1 MQLNCSELLI
11 LWDALKSQLLSKM
24 SQQGHSHVRSRK
36 IRKKRKVR
44 MKKYGQ
50 LGTPTKRCAFPKNWL
65 FITLLR
71 KAILQSSYLITAN
84 FIISSLPWQQPPS
97 HTSKATVAGTRDEEE
112 KKRTGRQGKDA
123 AVLCTGHSGA
133 RWFFCPSLKK
143 QKAECIMSR
152 HHLMKG
158 WAHRKKKIKPGS
170 RVIKPSAWDQSTAPG
185 SGKLL

>member
-1 MQLNCSELLI
+1 MQLNRSELI
-11 LWDALKSQLLSKM
+11 LWDALRSQLLSKM

-44 MKKYGQ
+44 VKKYGQ

-123 AVLCTGHSGA
+123 AVLCTVHSGA

-152 HHLMKG
+152 QHLMKG
-158 WAHRKKKIKPGS
+158 WAHRKKNKTWIKSDQTKCLRPVNSS
-170 RVIKPSAWDQSTAPG
+170 RLRQ
-185 SGKLL
+185 LL